1 VDTKS
6 IPKTTEGR
14 ERLVKIESTSRPG
27 HVHYVTPD
35 LKSCWCEATVE
46 VCRHQRVARI
56 RAAKARMSKAA
67 ILQERYRHELMD
79 ADERAELRD
88 RILSLG
94 GVA

>member
-1 VDTKS
+1 MQEVYQER
-6 IPKTTEGR
+6 TTTNR
-14 ERLVKIESTSRPG
+14 KAIEVESASRPG
-27 HVHYVTPD
+27 LVHYVSPD
-35 LKSCWCEATVE
+35 LKSCSCEATVE